1 MSQTALPVCTPANTR
16 GFFSYKTIGLR
27 LTLFQI
33 HKRQCD
39 VKNAST
45 VNAQGRFG
53 VAVVGHSPSAGT
65 ENATMLSSA
74 DSAFPVVGIGASAGG
89 LEALEQFFRQAPA
102 DSGLAF
108 VVVQHLDPTHESR
121 LVQLL
126 QCTSLMPVAQVV
138 DGQAVL
144 PNHIYV
150 IAPGR
155 DMVLLHG
162 VLHLMEPTEERGLR
176 LPIDHFLRSL
186 AADLR
191 GNAIGVILSGM
202 GSDGTLG
209 LRAIK
214 ENAGAAFVQ
223 ALDSARFDA
232 MPRSAIDAGVADVVA
247 PAEELV
253 SRILAFLH
261 HAPNMALAAPDR
273 GQGHGYVHGQS
284 HGQNDANEATG
295 GAGGDIAKVLL
306 LLRERTGHDFSHYRK
321 STVVRRIERRM
332 ALHQLHRITDYLRLL
347 RESKAEAALLFQELL
362 IGVTSFFRDP
372 AVWDQIKS
380 DVMPAL
386 LAMRPEGGVL
396 RAWVPGC
403 STGEEAY
410 GLAMLF
416 KEALEA
422 APPRASLKLQIFAT
436 DLDKTAIEKAR
447 SGIYPLGIAADVSA
461 QRLRRFFIEEGQGRG
476 YRVSPELREMVVFA
490 PQNVAMDPPFNR
502 LDLLSCRNLLIY
514 LEPDLQQKLIAL
526 FHHSLNPG
534 GMLLLGSAET
544 VGPACELFALWP
556 GEARLYRRL
565 DGPAREHLGSFNFPT
580 AFARGRPP
588 PGSHGSHGSHGH
600 EPARAAAPPQLPSLK
615 QLADDLLLQRFAP
628 AAVLVTAQGEIVY
641 VSGKTGRFLEPAAG
655 KANLNLLAMARE
667 GLGHAL
673 AEGLH
678 RAMRD
683 KQAVTLKDITVPFNQ
698 GRLRL
703 NVHVQPLDS
712 ATSPQ
717 ALALVAF
724 EELSLTDLSQ
734 ERPDEQAPPARP
746 ATRLVALQNELQ
758 HAREDLQTLREDMQ
772 ASQEELKSTNEELQ
786 STNEE
791 LQSTNEELTTSKEEM
806 QSMNEELR
814 TVNHE
819 LASRVDQVV
828 HTVDDMDNLINSTQ
842 VATLFL
848 DAHLGVRRFTPAT
861 ARLIKLIPSDLGRPI
876 TDLVSALVYPELA
889 DDAHEVLS
897 TLVASVR
904 DVPASDGRWYA
915 AHVMPY
921 RTQDNR
927 IDGVVVTFSD
937 IALAKALESTLHDAQ
952 ELLARCAADGSSE
965 PVAMRQLATLLR
977 HASELVNKRLADQ
990 QRAFVRAGAGL
1001 RADMA
1006 GSPT

>member
-1 MSQTALPVCTPANTR
+1 
-16 GFFSYKTIGLR
+16 
-27 LTLFQI
+27 
-33 HKRQCD
+33 

-45 VNAQGRFG
+45 LNPQRR
-53 VAVVGHSPSAGT
+53 AGKAAPANPQT
-65 ENATMLSSA
+65 AGADNTTQAPGADAT
-74 DSAFPVVGIGASAGG
+74 FPVVGIGASAGG

-108 VVVQHLDPTHESR
+108 VVVQHLDPTYESR

-126 QCTSLMPVAQVV
+126 QRTSSMPVAQVV

-150 IAPGR
+150 IPPGR
-155 DMVLLHG
+155 DMALLHG
-162 VLHLMEPTEERGLR
+162 VLHLMEPTKPRGLR
-176 LPIDHFLRSL
+176 LPIDVFLRSL

-191 GNAIGVILSGM
+191 GDAIGVILSGM

-223 ALDSARFDA
+223 ALDCAKFDA
-232 MPRSAIDAGVADVVA
+232 MPRSAIDAGLADVVA
-247 PAEELV
+247 PADQLV
-253 SRILAFLH
+253 SRILTFLH
-261 HAPNMALAAPDR
+261 TTPTLAPAEPAHS
-273 GQGHGYVHGQS
+273 QHGASG
-284 HGQNDANEATG
+284 DTG
-295 GAGGDIAKVLL
+295 GAAGDIAKVLL

-321 STVVRRIERRM
+321 STLTRRIERRM
-332 ALHQLHRITDYLRLL
+332 KLHQLPRIGDYVRLL
-347 RESKAEAALLFQELL
+347 RESEAEAELLFQELL
-362 IGVTSFFRDP
+362 IGVTNFFRDP
-372 AVWDQIKS
+372 AVWDLIKS

-410 GLAMLF
+410 GLAMVF

-422 APPRASLKLQIFAT
+422 APASANIRLQIFAT
-436 DLDKTAIEKAR
+436 DLDKTAIDKAR
-447 SGIYPLGIAADVSA
+447 SGVYPLGIAADVSE
-461 QRLRRFFIEEGQGRG
+461 QRLRRFFVEEGHGRSH
-476 YRVSPELREMVVFA
+476 RISTEIREMVVFA
-490 PQNVAMDPPFNR
+490 PQNVAMDPPFTR

-526 FHHSLNPG
+526 FHYSLNPG
-534 GMLLLGSAET
+534 GVLLLGSAET
-544 VGPACELFALWP
+544 VGQATDVFAPWH
-556 GEARLYRRL
+556 GKERLYRRL
-565 DGPAREHLGSFNFPT
+565 DGPSHDEWGNFPA
-580 AFARGRPP
+580 AFSRHRPLP
-588 PGSHGSHGSHGH
+588 VSTSGEAAS
-600 EPARAAAPPQLPSLK
+600 AAAAPKMPNLK

-628 AAVLVTAQGEIVY
+628 AAVLATAQGDIVY

-667 GLGHAL
+667 GLDHAL
-673 AEGLH
+673 AEGFH
-678 RAMRD
+678 RAMCD
-683 KQAVTLKDITVPFNQ
+683 KMPVTLNGITVVFN
-698 GRLRL
+698 GARLRL

-712 ATSPQ
+712 RTAPQGLALVVFEERPPTDPPQ
-717 ALALVAF
+717 ALP
-724 EELSLTDLSQ
+724 TDS
-734 ERPDEQAPPARP
+734 APQVGPAK
-746 ATRLVALQNELQ
+746 RLVALQNDLRRA
-758 HAREDLQTLREDMQ
+758 HEDLQATREEMQ

-819 LASRVDQVV
+819 LVSRVDELV
-828 HTVDDMDNLINSTQ
+828 HTADDMNNLINSTQ

-848 DAHLGVRRFTPAT
+848 DAQLGVRRFTPAT

-876 TDLVSALVYPELA
+876 TDLVSALHYPELD

-915 AHVMPY
+915 AHLMPY

-927 IDGVVVTFSD
+927 IDGVVITFSD
-937 IALAKALESTLHDAQ
+937 IAMAKALERSLDDAQ
-952 ELLARCAADGSSE
+952 QLLARHAADESSE
-965 PVAMRQLATLLR
+965 PDATRQVATLLR
-977 HASELVNKRLADQ
+977 HAKELVDKRFADQ

-1001 RADMA
+1001 RSDMA
-1006 GSPT
+1006 GSQP

>member
-1 MSQTALPVCTPANTR
+1 MKRTSTPKAQRSGLSAPAHAVTAGVEDATQLP
-16 GFFSYKTIGLR
+16 
-27 LTLFQI
+27 
-33 HKRQCD
+33 
-39 VKNAST
+39 ST
-45 VNAQGRFG
+45 DA
-53 VAVVGHSPSAGT
+53 
-65 ENATMLSSA
+65 
-74 DSAFPVVGIGASAGG
+74 AFPVVGIGASAGG

-126 QCTSLMPVAQVV
+126 QCTSPMPVAQVV

-150 IAPGR
+150 IPPGR
-155 DMVLLHG
+155 DMALLHG
-162 VLHLMEPTEERGLR
+162 VLHLMEPAEQRGLR

-191 GNAIGVILSGM
+191 GDAIGVILSGM

-223 ALDSARFDA
+223 ALDDAKFDA
-232 MPRSAIDAGVADVVA
+232 MPRSAIDAGLADVVA
-247 PAEELV
+247 PAQELV

-261 HAPNMALAAPDR
+261 HTPNLALAAPTN
-273 GQGHGYVHGQS
+273 GQRQGPDG
-284 HGQNDANEATG
+284 ANG
-295 GAGGDIAKVLL
+295 GAGGDIAKVVVV
-306 LLRERTGHDFSHYRK
+306 LRERTGHDFSHYRK

-332 ALHQLHRITDYLRLL
+332 GLHQLARIADYVRLL
-347 RESKAEAALLFQELL
+347 RESKAEADLLFQELL
-362 IGVTSFFRDP
+362 IGVTNFFRDP
-372 AVWDQIKS
+372 VVWDQIKS
-380 DVMPAL
+380 NVMPAL
-386 LAMRPEGGVL
+386 LALRPEGGVL

-410 GLAMLF
+410 GLAMVF
-416 KEALEA
+416 KEVLEA
-422 APPRASLKLQIFAT
+422 ASEAASPRASLKLQIFAT
-436 DLDKTAIEKAR
+436 DLDKTAIDVAR
-447 SGIYPLGIAADVSA
+447 SGVYPPSIAADVSE
-461 QRLRRFFIEEGQGRG
+461 QRLRRFFVEEGHSRG
-476 YRVSPELREMVVFA
+476 YRVSTEIREMVVFA
-490 PQNVAMDPPFNR
+490 PQNVAMDPPFTR

-514 LEPDLQQKLIAL
+514 LEPELQQKLVAL

-534 GMLLLGSAET
+534 GVLLLGSAET
-544 VGPACELFALWP
+544 VGPASNLFALLP

-565 DGPAREHLGSFNFPT
+565 DGPPQDPLDNFIFPA
-580 AFARGRPP
+580 AFARRRTPL
-588 PGSHGSHGSHGH
+588 GSHGS
-600 EPARAAAPPQLPSLK
+600 EPARAAAPPKPPNLK
-615 QLADDLLLQRFAP
+615 QLADDVLLQRFAP
-628 AAVLVTAQGEIVY
+628 AAVLVTAQGDIVY
-641 VSGKTGRFLEPAAG
+641 VSGKTGHFLEPAAG

-667 GLGHAL
+667 GLDRAL
-673 AEGLH
+673 AEGFH

-683 KQAVTLKDITVPFNQ
+683 KQAVTLNDITVPIDE

-712 ATSPQ
+712 ATAPQ
-717 ALALVAF
+717 GLALVAF
-724 EELSLTDLSQ
+724 EEVSLPDLPQ
-734 ERPDEQAPPARP
+734 ERPDESAPNARP
-746 ATRLVALQNELQ
+746 ATRLMALQNELR
-758 HAREDLQTLREDMQ
+758 HAHEDLQAVREEMQ

-791 LQSTNEELTTSKEEM
+791 LQSNNEELPTSKEEM

-819 LASRVDQVV
+819 LVSRVDELV
-828 HTVDDMDNLINSTQ
+828 HTADDMNNLINSTQ

-848 DAHLGVRRFTPAT
+848 DAQLGVRRFTPAT
-861 ARLIKLIPSDLGRPI
+861 TRLIKLIPSDFGRPI
-876 TDLVSALVYPELA
+876 TDLVSTLDYPALA
-889 DDAHEVLS
+889 DDAREVLS

-915 AHVMPY
+915 VHLMPY

-927 IDGVVVTFSD
+927 IDGVVITFSD
-937 IALAKALESTLHDAQ
+937 IAMAKALKITLHDAQ
-952 ELLARCAADGSSE
+952 ALLARHAADASSE
-965 PVAMRQLATLLR
+965 PDATRQLATLLR
-977 HASELVNKRLADQ
+977 HAKELLDKRFADQ

-1001 RADMA
+1001 RSDMA
-1006 GSPT
+1006 GSQP

>member
-1 MSQTALPVCTPANTR
+1 M
-16 GFFSYKTIGLR
+16 
-27 LTLFQI
+27 
-33 HKRQCD
+33 
-39 VKNAST
+39 KNATTSKPQRR
-45 VNAQGRFG
+45 AGK
-53 VAVVGHSPSAGT
+53 SAPARSLTAGAG
-65 ENATMLSSA
+65 NATKLPSTDA
-74 DSAFPVVGIGASAGG
+74 AFPVVGIGASAGG

-126 QCTSLMPVAQVV
+126 QRNSPMPVAQAV

-150 IAPGR
+150 IPPGR
-155 DMVLLHG
+155 DMALLHG
-162 VLHLMEPTEERGLR
+162 VLHLMEPAEQRGLR

-191 GNAIGVILSGM
+191 GDAIGVILSGM

-223 ALDSARFDA
+223 ALDCAKFDA
-232 MPRSAIDAGVADVVA
+232 MPRSAIDAGLADVVA

-261 HAPNMALAAPDR
+261 HTPNLALAAPTH
-273 GQGHGYVHGQS
+273 GQGQGPDG
-284 HGQNDANEATG
+284 ANGATG
-295 GAGGDIAKVLL
+295 GAGGDIAKIML
-306 LLRERTGHDFSHYRK
+306 LLRERTGHDFSLYRK

-332 ALHQLHRITDYLRLL
+332 GLHQVPRIADYVRLL

-372 AVWDQIKS
+372 VVWGQIRS

-410 GLAMLF
+410 GLAMVF
-416 KEALEA
+416 KEAIEA
-422 APPRASLKLQIFAT
+422 LLPRASLKLQIFAT
-436 DLDKTAIEKAR
+436 DLDKTAIDKAR
-447 SGIYPLGIAADVSA
+447 SGVYPPGIAADVSA
-461 QRLRRFFIEEGQGRG
+461 QRLGRFFVEEGHG
-476 YRVSPELREMVVFA
+476 YRVSTEIREMVVFA
-490 PQNVAMDPPFNR
+490 PQNVAMDPPFTR

-526 FHHSLNPG
+526 FHYSLNPG
-534 GMLLLGSAET
+534 GVLLLGSAET
-544 VGPACELFALWP
+544 VGPASKLFALWP

-565 DGPAREHLGSFNFPT
+565 DGPPHDHLGNFNFPA
-580 AFARGRPP
+580 AFARRRAP
-588 PGSHGSHGSHGH
+588 PGSHGS
-600 EPARAAAPPQLPSLK
+600 EPARAAAPPKLPNLK

-628 AAVLVTAQGEIVY
+628 AAVLVTAKGDIVY
-641 VSGKTGRFLEPAAG
+641 VSGKTGHFLEPAVG
-655 KANLNLLAMARE
+655 KANLNLLVMARE
-667 GLGHAL
+667 GLDHAL
-673 AEGLH
+673 AEGFH

-683 KQAVTLKDITVPFNQ
+683 KQAVTLNGITMPFNE
-698 GRLRL
+698 GRLQL

-712 ATSPQ
+712 ATAPQ
-717 ALALVAF
+717 GLALVAF
-724 EELSLTDLSQ
+724 EELSPTVLPQ
-734 ERPDEQAPPARP
+734 ERPDEGAPNARP
-746 ATRLVALQNELQ
+746 ATRLVALQNDLQ
-758 HAREDLQTLREDMQ
+758 HTHEDLQAAREEMQ
-772 ASQEELKSTNEELQ
+772 ASQEELKSSNEELQ

-819 LASRVDQVV
+819 LVSRVDELM
-828 HTVDDMDNLINSTQ
+828 HMADDMNNLINSTQ

-861 ARLIKLIPSDLGRPI
+861 ARLIKLISSDFGRPI
-876 TDLVSALVYPELA
+876 TDLMSALDYPELA
-889 DDAHEVLS
+889 DDAREVLS

-915 AHVMPY
+915 AHLMPY

-927 IDGVVVTFSD
+927 IDGVVITFSD
-937 IALAKALESTLHDAQ
+937 IAMAKALESTLHDAQ
-952 ELLARCAADGSSE
+952 ELLARQAADESSE
-965 PVAMRQLATLLR
+965 PDATRQVATLLR
-977 HASELVNKRLADQ
+977 HAKELLDKRFADQ

-1001 RADMA
+1001 RSDMA
-1006 GSPT
+1006 GNQP